1 MARQDRPGVPLLVSV
16 VVSVVVNALRV
27 GWRPVS
33 ALSLF
38 ALDLGGLIKL
48 LLPLVL
54 LVAKPLDG
62 VSEEGVCL
70 CLI

>member
-1 MARQDRPGVPLLVSV
+1 M
-16 VVSVVVNALRV
+16 
-27 GWRPVS
+27 S

-48 LLPLVL
+48 LLSLVL
-54 LVAKPLDG
+54 LVTKPLDG
-62 VSEEGVCL
+62 VGEEGVCL